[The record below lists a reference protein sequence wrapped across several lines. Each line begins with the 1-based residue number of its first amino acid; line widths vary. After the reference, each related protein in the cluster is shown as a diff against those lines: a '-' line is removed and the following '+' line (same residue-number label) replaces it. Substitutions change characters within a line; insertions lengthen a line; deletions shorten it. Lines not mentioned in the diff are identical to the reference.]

1 MRVEGKVIQWDD
13 AKGYGFIA
21 PSAGG
26 SKIFV
31 HARAFGLRSRRPF
44 VGERVSYEVGL
55 DGQGKSRA
63 MNVRSLE
70 PKPAP
75 AGPAPGAGGPR
86 GAGGGG
92 AAPSGAGRAAGGAAA
107 GRSGPAGQRAAGAS
121 GARSGASRAAGA
133 ATASGSSSAS
143 NAELGLIPVF
153 ASLVLLTHLAWPL
166 PHALWGV
173 YMAMSL
179 ATFIVYALDKRA
191 AKLGQWRVKENTLHG
206 LALLCGWPG
215 ALLAQHLL
223 RHKSAKPGFRRL
235 FWLSTALNILLF
247 VLVFTPL
254 VPSLLRSHAAG
265 VL

>member
-75 AGPAPGAGGPR
+75 AGPAPGGGGTH
-86 GAGGGG
+86 GAGAAG
-92 AAPSGAGRAAGGAAA
+92 AARSGAGRAAGGAAA
-107 GRSGPAGQRAAGAS
+107 GRAGPAGP
-121 GARSGASRAAGA
+121 RAAGA
-133 ATASGSSSAS
+133 APAAGNAGSSTAS
-143 NAELGLIPVF
+143 NAELWLIPVF

-223 RHKSAKPGFRRL
+223 RHKSAKPSFRRF

-265 VL
+265 VF